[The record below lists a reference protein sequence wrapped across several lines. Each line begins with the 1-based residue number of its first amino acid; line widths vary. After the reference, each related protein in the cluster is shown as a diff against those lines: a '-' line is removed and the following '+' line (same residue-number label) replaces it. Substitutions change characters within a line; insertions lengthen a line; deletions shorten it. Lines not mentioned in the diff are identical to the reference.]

1 MSESKRSSQV
11 FGLVGVLAGAALV
24 AGCNGGSSSGGGR
37 GQAAAAAIGSTVLA
51 GSLVEARAGHQAV
64 AVEDGNAVLI
74 VGGETLGRPATA
86 TAELWRAGR
95 SVPLPAAMAVGR
107 VGHRAVR
114 LPTGEVWIVGGRDA
128 QGVALRSTELYDPAR
143 RVFRR
148 GPDLAEARDEAAL
161 GVGTSEVVL
170 AFGRQEGSVEVW
182 PLDLSA
188 PRVLRPSVRSGRRGA
203 QALINDNGEV
213 YVAGGVDDD
222 GRPAAPMWV
231 DLTSG
236 AARDAAGRRGEQGDV
251 QHVLGGTAVVA
262 TLDGVTV
269 GGYVLGGALGREGFR
284 RVQVVR
290 PDDVELTTLPRLA
303 LAFARERAAVVPLA
317 RGVLVAGGLAG
328 PTVVGDVEV
337 LTADGAGGA
346 PALTIA
352 RFDAEGTALADGTVL
367 ISGGRG
373 RDGLPV
379 GVTELIVPAGA
390 SAPDAAALFAQARA
404 EQEAFDRLVAERDAA
419 VADVQRLTAELTTT
433 RAALDAATQRV
444 RDLEAQLA
452 QAQAQ
457 AQALTAQLDQARQQ
471 VSSLQAQQAQLQQQL
486 TAEQVRASQLQQQ
499 ATAAQQQAAQA
510 QLQAQQAQQQAAQAQ
525 QQLAAQQQ
533 AAAQA
538 PAAPQG
544 PTFQVGAVTR
554 LGPLVVAGSASS
566 GP

>member
-1 MSESKRSSQV
+1 MGATKQV
-11 FGLVGVLAGAALV
+11 VGVVGMVAAAV
-24 AGCNGGSSSGGGR
+24 VAAGCNGGASGGR
-37 GQAAAAAIGSTVLA
+37 GQAVAAVGSTVLA
-51 GSLVEARAGHQAV
+51 GSLVEPRTGHQAV
-64 AVEDGNAVLI
+64 AVDDGNAVLL
-74 VGGETLGRPATA
+74 VGGETLGSPATA

-95 SVPLPAAMAVGR
+95 SVPLPGAMTTGR

-114 LPTGEVWIVGGRDA
+114 LPSGEVWILGGRDA
-128 QGVALRSTELYDPAR
+128 RGEALRTTELYDPAR
-143 RVFRR
+143 RAFRR
-148 GPDLAEARDEAAL
+148 GPDLVAPRDEAAL
-161 GVGTSEVVL
+161 GLGDGEVVV
-170 AFGRQEGSVEVW
+170 AFGRQEGSIEVW

-188 PRVLRPSVRSGRRGA
+188 PRVLRPQVPSGRRGA
-203 QALINDNGEV
+203 RALVHGGGEV
-213 YVAGGVDDD
+213 YIAGGLDDD
-222 GRPAAPMWV
+222 DRPAAPLWV

-236 AARDAAGRRGEQGDV
+236 AAREAAGRRTEQGEV
-251 QHVLGGTAVVA
+251 QHVEGGTAVVA
-262 TLDGVTV
+262 SLDGVTV
-269 GGYVLGGALGREGFR
+269 GGYVLGGALGREPFR

-290 PDDVELTTLPRLA
+290 PDDAELTTLPRLA

-328 PTVVGDVEV
+328 PNVVGDVEV
-337 LTADGAGGA
+337 LTTDGPGAA

-390 SAPDAAALFAQARA
+390 AAPDAAALFAQARA

-452 QAQAQ
+452 LAQAQ
-457 AQALTAQLDQARQQ
+457 AATLAAQLDQARLQAAA
-471 VSSLQAQQAQLQQQL
+471 LQAQQAQLQQQL
-486 TAEQVRASQLQQQ
+486 AQEQARAGQL
-499 ATAAQQQAAQA
+499 AQQAAQA
-510 QLQAQQAQQQAAQAQ
+510 QQQAAQAQQQAAQAQ

-533 AAAQA
+533 AAA
-538 PAAPQG
+538 
-544 PTFQVGAVTR
+544 PTTQTQTRLVASTTGMQVGAVTW
-554 LGPLVVAGSASS
+554 LGTRP